1 MEANSHYPMRGSLS
15 TYICRNERIGL
26 ATGDR
31 LDDEVLLDRWK
42 TNKLGVLNEH
52 VDSASVHV
60 SGVYGE

>member
-1 MEANSHYPMRGSLS
+1 MEGSPS
-15 TYICRNERIGL
+15 TYISRNEELRL

-52 VDSASVHV
+52 VDSPSVHV